1 MMEEKRVLV
10 VAAHPDDE
18 VLGCGGTV
26 RKWSNSGAH
35 VFALIL
41 AQGMAARG
49 GEGGEALQASIEA
62 LRTQAKAASALAG
75 YKDITFENLPD
86 NRLDSVDLLD
96 IAQIVEHYIDKY
108 RPQVVL
114 THHHGDLN
122 IDHRLCFQ
130 AVLTACRPQP
140 GSAVREVY
148 TFETP
153 SATEW
158 NFPYYKNGFS
168 ANYFV
173 DISETLEAKLEAVAC
188 YTTEVRPSPHPRS
201 LEALRAIASRWGSVA
216 GLAYAEAFEQI
227 YRRG

>member
-1 MMEEKRVLV
+1 MDEKRVLV

-26 RKWSNSGAH
+26 RKWSDNGAY

-49 GEGGEALQASIEA
+49 GGGEASLRAAIEA
-62 LRTQAKAASALAG
+62 LRASAKAASLKAG
-75 YKDITFENLPD
+75 YKEIVFEDFPD
-86 NRLDSVDLLD
+86 NRMDSVDLLD
-96 IAQIVEHYIDKY
+96 IAQVVERYIDKY
-108 RPQVVL
+108 QPQVVL

-122 IDHRLCFQ
+122 IDHRLSYQ
-130 AVLTACRPQP
+130 AVITACRPQS
-140 GSAVREVY
+140 GSVVKEVY

-158 NFPYYKNGFS
+158 NFPCYKNGFS

-216 GLAYAEAFEQI
+216 GFAYAEAFEQI
-227 YRRG
+227 YRLG